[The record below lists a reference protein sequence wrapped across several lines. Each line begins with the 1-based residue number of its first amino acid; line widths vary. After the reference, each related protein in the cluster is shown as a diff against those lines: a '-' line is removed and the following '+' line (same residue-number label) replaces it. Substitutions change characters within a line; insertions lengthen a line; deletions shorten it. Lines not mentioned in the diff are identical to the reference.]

1 MLNEL
6 TCACVA
12 CEDDL
17 GEDERMLTMETEAG
31 RRSAYECDC
40 GAVTITV
47 HR

>member
-12 CEDDL
+12 CDADL
-17 GEDERMLTMETEAG
+17 GEEERMLTIDNEAG
-31 RRSAYECDC
+31 QRSAYECDC
-40 GAVTITV
+40 GAVTVTV